1 MTKAWNEKE
10 DIMRK
15 KTTTEVMRLSRV
27 DIREVYID
35 IDFKS
40 SFVLGNANIRQT
52 SVRCQLHFRHQ
63 GAAAVNKT
71 GKIPVFLQFMFWF
84 VERKME
90 K

>member
-15 KTTTEVMRLSRV
+15 KKPTEVMQFSRV

-40 SFVLGNANIRQT
+40 SFVLGNANI
-52 SVRCQLHFRHQ
+52 
-63 GAAAVNKT
+63 
-71 GKIPVFLQFMFWF
+71 
-84 VERKME
+84 
-90 K
+90 